1 MASIAEVRLWGRRI
15 AAVYRDDGSDVAA
28 FEYDPA
34 FVGSRIEVSNLIR
47 SALWLESPPAE
58 PTRRKARP

>member
-15 AAVYRDDGSDVAA
+15 AAVYLDDGSDVAA

-34 FVGSRIEVSNLIR
+34 FVGSGIEVLDFPR
-47 SALWLESPPAE
+47 AESA
-58 PTRRKARP
+58 RRKPRP